1 MGAPLRKAKPP
12 LCEANVKNIVLST
25 AIFAAACGPGAPDGP
40 RLASRVDA
48 CDLVDARIVSGAL
61 GLDMF
66 RLPQSA
72 PRGGGDGEA
81 FVSSCAFMTD
91 RGEAETMTAF
101 RSAAQAT
108 LTVWSWREPEGA
120 QSVLENYAARPGRA
134 AEPVAGLGD
143 EAFWNGATVLRMGRL
158 AIVATVDAGLDP
170 AADRA
175 AERAIAAAALSAL
188 RE

>member
-1 MGAPLRKAKPP
+1 M
-12 LCEANVKNIVLST
+12 KNIALSS
-25 AIFAAACGPGAPDGP
+25 AIFAAACGPGASEAP
-40 RLASRVDA
+40 RLASRIDA
-48 CDLVDARIVSGAL
+48 CTLIDARAVSDAL
-61 GLDMF
+61 DLEMF

-81 FVSSCAFMTD
+81 YVSSCAFMTV

-101 RSAAQAT
+101 RSAGQAT

-143 EAFWNGATVLRMGRL
+143 EAFWNGATVLRIGRL
-158 AIVATVDAGLDP
+158 AIVATVDAGLNP

-175 AERAIAAAALSAL
+175 AERAIAEAALNVL